1 MLPEQNKLHIVLYVQ
16 HLLSVCLAFSAELH
30 CLHACGIVCGHI
42 VYSEWLLKRHFGSL
56 NPPPFLIIP
65 ILVPF
70 LLLPLLLQSDTN
82 DVFVIHPDLI
92 NDRVVVRFALVNK
105 FGRGN
110 FSSFSN
116 FLIVYGGKNEYRMH

>member
-1 MLPEQNKLHIVLYVQ
+1 M
-16 HLLSVCLAFSAELH
+16 
-30 CLHACGIVCGHI
+30 HACGIVCGHI

-65 ILVPF
+65 IYWSRSFLSSPF
-70 LLLPLLLQSDTN
+70 LLLPLLLQSDAN

-116 FLIVYGGKNEYRMH
+116 FFIVYGGKNKYRMH